1 MKLSS
6 RILFFMTATAFVV
19 LLLATLA
26 FLILG
31 YTSIR
36 DRSKAQLI
44 ALTGLRSRL
53 VEDIISIDPVILR
66 EMHLNDSDLGCL
78 IHDTVFFTDG
88 TPVEVQK
95 IPDAP
100 GVYLGQSGQRP
111 AILLMSVIPEGL
123 LGARISPEA
132 LDRIFVDRRLG
143 ISTSLYLDGQ
153 LLSGEGASQGCS
165 PSEGYWTY
173 IERIGDLCLVS
184 EVPLTVAL
192 APLRALLLP
201 IGIIYLL
208 LVPAIFV
215 VGHLISKRIGMAI
228 DSMTEAAEKIR
239 AGSFDVRVDASADDD
254 LRKLASSFNR
264 MARELEDSRRALA
277 DHEDALEQQVI
288 MRTRELGRKLA
299 ELEKAKLSMLNILED
314 FDESNR
320 KLLDARKDLQG
331 TVRKLREM
339 DRRKDEFLSVTA
351 HELKTPLTSI
361 LGFTNLLKDESV
373 MMDRKLRKRYLDIIS
388 EDVLRL
394 ERLSTVILD
403 QARLDQGTMKFVTEA
418 VTVEKVISDLRD
430 MTEFIAHK
438 KGLQVSYQIEGR
450 IPVLRTDGQRLLQ
463 VLSNLVSNS
472 IKFTKKGSI
481 TVRCWNEGKKVFFSV
496 SDTGIGIP
504 RAQHDKMFQRF
515 YQVESAYTRMSGGSG
530 LGLSI
535 CKGIVQGLGGKIS
548 FQSSSGRGST
558 FTFYILARKV

>member
-1 MKLSS
+1 
-6 RILFFMTATAFVV
+6 
-19 LLLATLA
+19 
-26 FLILG
+26 
-31 YTSIR
+31 
-36 DRSKAQLI
+36 
-44 ALTGLRSRL
+44 
-53 VEDIISIDPVILR
+53 
-66 EMHLNDSDLGCL
+66 
-78 IHDTVFFTDG
+78 
-88 TPVEVQK
+88 
-95 IPDAP
+95 
-100 GVYLGQSGQRP
+100 
-111 AILLMSVIPEGL
+111 
-123 LGARISPEA
+123 
-132 LDRIFVDRRLG
+132 
-143 ISTSLYLDGQ
+143 
-153 LLSGEGASQGCS
+153 
-165 PSEGYWTY
+165 
-173 IERIGDLCLVS
+173 
-184 EVPLTVAL
+184 
-192 APLRALLLP
+192 
-201 IGIIYLL
+201 
-208 LVPAIFV
+208 
-215 VGHLISKRIGMAI
+215 
-228 DSMTEAAEKIR
+228 
-239 AGSFDVRVDASADDD
+239 
-254 LRKLASSFNR
+254 
-264 MARELEDSRRALA
+264 
-277 DHEDALEQQVI
+277 

-373 MMDRKLRKRYLDIIS
+373 MMDRKLRKRYFDIIS

-394 ERLSTVILD
+394 ERLITDILD

-558 FTFYILARKV
+558 VTFYILARKV